1 MIMNNKFLPITKK
14 EIDDLCWDY
23 VDVIMVS
30 GDAYIDHPSFGTA
43 VIARVLENLGLR
55 VAIVPQPNW
64 QDDLR
69 DFKKFG
75 APRLFFCVTAGNMDS
90 MINRYTAN
98 KRLRSDDAYTPGGRP
113 GARPDYA
120 SVVYSKIL
128 KKLYPEIPVVLGGIE
143 ASMRRFSH
151 YDYWSDS
158 VFKPIL
164 CDSHAD
170 VLVYG
175 MGEKPIVDIAMHA
188 LNYGKDSLLNDSVYR
203 NLLMNINQIA
213 YMDDDYTYLEEDS
226 YIMLNS
232 FEKVKSNKKLYA
244 DNFKVIETESNK
256 YETKVLIEPVE
267 DKFLIVNKNNYPMT
281 TEELDA
287 VYDLPYTRLP
297 HPKYAKK
304 GEIPA
309 YKMIHNSINIHRGCF
324 GGCSFCTI
332 SAHQGKFVV
341 SRSKESI
348 MREVEK
354 VTAMPD
360 FGGTISDLGGPSANM
375 YRMQGENL
383 EKCRKCSRHSCIF
396 PTICNNLVFDH
407 APALEIYKE
416 AMNHKK
422 VKNVFI
428 GSGIRYDMFYPA
440 DVNKAKKYKVFEY
453 AEQVIC
459 KHTGGRLKV
468 APEHC
473 SAHVLKLMRKPSFD
487 NFYKFKSFFDRIC
500 KKYNAN
506 YQLIPYFIS
515 SHPGC
520 DVEDMAQ
527 LAIET
532 KNINYKPEQVQSFT
546 PTPMTLSTTM
556 FYTGINPF
564 TGERIFSA
572 ENKADKD
579 IQRLFLF
586 WYLPENKHK
595 IISILRKTGNE
606 SLIKK
611 LY

>member
-1 MIMNNKFLPITKK
+1 MNNKFLPITKK

-23 VDVIMVS
+23 IDVIMVS

-120 SVVYSKIL
+120 SIVYSNIL
-128 KKLYPEIPVVLGGIE
+128 KKLYPEVPVVLGGIE

-188 LNYGKDSLLNDSVYR
+188 LNYGRDSLLNGSVYR

-213 YMDDDYTYLEEDS
+213 YIDNDISYLEDGS
-226 YIMLNS
+226 FIMLNS

-244 DNFKVIETESNK
+244 ENFKVIETESNK
-256 YETKVLIEPVE
+256 YESSILIEPVE

-348 MREVEK
+348 LREVEK
-354 VTAMPD
+354 VTAMSD

-396 PTICNNLVFDH
+396 PSICNNLVFDH
-407 APALEIYKE
+407 APALEIYNE
-416 AMNHKK
+416 AMKHKK

-428 GSGIRYDMFYPA
+428 GSGIRYDMFYPN

-473 SAHVLKLMRKPSFD
+473 STQVLKLMRKPSFD

-520 DVEDMAQ
+520 DIVDMAQ

-606 SLIKK
+606 TLIKK

>member
-1 MIMNNKFLPITKK
+1 MNNKFLPITKK

-188 LNYGKDSLLNDSVYR
+188 LNYGKNSLLNGSVYR

>member
-1 MIMNNKFLPITKK
+1 MNNKFLPITKK

-120 SVVYSKIL
+120 SIVYSNIL
-128 KKLYPEIPVVLGGIE
+128 KKLYPEVPVVLGGIE

-188 LNYGKDSLLNDSVYR
+188 LNYGIDSLLNGSVYR

-213 YMDDDYTYLEEDS
+213 YIDNDISYLEDGS
-226 YIMLNS
+226 FIMLNS

-244 DNFKVIETESNK
+244 ENFKVIETESNK
-256 YETKVLIEPVE
+256 YESSILIEPVE

-520 DVEDMAQ
+520 DIVDMAQ

-606 SLIKK
+606 TLIKK

>member
-1 MIMNNKFLPITKK
+1 MNNKFLPITKK

-43 VIARVLENLGLR
+43 LIARVLENLGLR